1 MLDEIN
7 LPQAVCLLRAFEV
20 AEGGYHGFQIGV
32 RRPGATCAC
41 EPQGGFER
49 TQEAV
54 DSRAADAAQFAQPSA
69 ADRKMRLGADGVAI
83 GVEEWGE
90 VFSALAVKRPPSG
103 AGASLTAS
111 S

>member
-7 LPQAVCLLRAFEV
+7 LPQAVCLLRALEV
-20 AEGGYHGFQIGV
+20 AEGGQHGSQMDD
-32 RRPGATCAC
+32 RSPGAACAC

-49 TQEAV
+49 AQEAV
-54 DSRAADAAQFAQPSA
+54 DGRAADAAQFAQPAA

-83 GVEEWGE
+83 GVEEGDE
-90 VFSALAVKRPPSG
+90 AFSALAVKRPPMG
-103 AGASLTAS
+103 VGASLTAS